1 VSAAHHVCVV
11 DDDQS
16 VRIALA
22 SLLRS
27 CEYEVETFES
37 GTEVLRWLAYHR
49 TECIVSDLQMPGLS
63 GLQMYQGMLDMGIR
77 TPVLLITAYPTA
89 EVEAKA
95 LSMGARA
102 FLTKPVSAR
111 ILEMHVQNAIADGS
125 G

>member
-27 CEYEVETFES
+27 LEYEVETFES
-37 GTEVLRWLAYHR
+37 GTDILRWLAYHQ
-49 TECIVSDLQMPGLS
+49 TSCIVSDLQMPGLS
-63 GLQMYQGMLDMGIR
+63 GLQMFQGMLDMGIR

-89 EVEAKA
+89 QSEAKA
-95 LSMGARA
+95 LALGVRA

-111 ILEMHVQNAIADGS
+111 VLEMHVQNAIAARD
-125 G
+125 